1 RSTECSLIV
10 TFGDP
15 AIGSHNFLVTD
26 DGEQGTQHN
35 QAAGHQ
41 GMPTFIIAARLD
53 NDSRAW
59 QRAGLAGGVWRN
71 RWPSASGSMVR
82 AARCLPSRIRHYSTS
97 CATISCSTGLNSAVG
112 SPNAAHAP
120 C

>member
-1 RSTECSLIV
+1 MMLHFRTRPERAPLPASDFVAQNIHLIV

-41 GMPTFIIAARLD
+41 ECRL
-53 NDSRAW
+53 S
-59 QRAGLAGGVWRN
+59 
-71 RWPSASGSMVR
+71 
-82 AARCLPSRIRHYSTS
+82 
-97 CATISCSTGLNSAVG
+97 
-112 SPNAAHAP
+112 
-120 C
+120 